1 MDDDRYASLKTENIV
16 ASGSIADALDI
27 EYISSQ
33 LDGCELNKKKF
44 PGAVLRLPNPKI
56 VALLF
61 TSGKVVLTGIKS
73 KPDFYTGLNR
83 ILDLL
88 KEVKGT
94 QLTPPDVKITNMVC
108 SFDTGEKINLN
119 KMVLTF
125 NLENIEYEPEQFPGL
140 VYRIAEPK
148 LVALLFSSGKLI
160 LTGGKN
166 IDDVKSGV
174 DIILQKIGELR

>member
-1 MDDDRYASLKTENIV
+1 MDDGTYASLKIENIV

-27 EYISSQ
+27 EYLSSH

-44 PGAVLRLPNPKI
+44 PGAVLRLTNPKI

-73 KPDFYTGLNR
+73 KPDFHTGLKK
-83 ILDLL
+83 ILEIL
-88 KEVKGT
+88 KGVDGVELKN
-94 QLTPPDVKITNMVC
+94 PDVEITNMVC
-108 SFDTGEKINLN
+108 SFDTGEQINLN

-160 LTGGKN
+160 LTGGKT
-166 IDDVKSGV
+166 IDGVKAGV
-174 DIILQKIGELR
+174 DIILQKIGDLR